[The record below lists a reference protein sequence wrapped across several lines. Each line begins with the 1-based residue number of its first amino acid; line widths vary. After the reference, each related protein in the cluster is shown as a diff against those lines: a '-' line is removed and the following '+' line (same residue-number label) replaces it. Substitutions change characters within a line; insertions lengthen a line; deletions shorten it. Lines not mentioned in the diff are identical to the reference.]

1 MKTGTAKRDKKFTL
15 FAGPCF
21 TLCKIL
27 YNSGDDVELR
37 ITDSPLF
44 CSKGGNVAL
53 EEKKNIKQTLMKKL
67 LERQEEAKVIRK
79 IVGLVILCLVIV
91 IGGTGI
97 GGYLYVN
104 SALKPVD
111 PGNTK
116 PVKVEIPIGSGVTS
130 IGNILEE
137 KGIVKN
143 STVFKYYVKFNN
155 EAGFQAG
162 SYDLTPSMT
171 LNEIVNSLKTGK
183 VMRKAEF
190 KITIPEGLQLDQIA
204 EIIAEKSPYKKDEI
218 EQKLNDKKWLEQLKE
233 EYPELITDE
242 ILNKDIKRP
251 LEGYLYPATYP
262 FYEKKPS
269 LDTILKKMIA
279 QTNEVLA
286 QYQEAMT
293 ANDYT
298 PHELLTLSSL
308 IEEEATEK
316 ADRGKIS
323 SVFYNRMEEGMPL
336 QTDPTVLYALGK
348 HKDKTVYKDL
358 EVDSP
363 YNTYQVKG
371 LPPGPI
377 ANAGVS
383 SIEAALQPEDT
394 EYYYFLA
401 ASNGSVYYSETLD
414 EHNEKKAKYIT
425 NKEE

>member
-1 MKTGTAKRDKKFTL
+1 
-15 FAGPCF
+15 
-21 TLCKIL
+21 
-27 YNSGDDVELR
+27 
-37 ITDSPLF
+37 
-44 CSKGGNVAL
+44 L
-53 EEKKNIKQTLMKKL
+53 EKNKNIKETLMKKL

-79 IVGLVILCLVIV
+79 IVGLVILCLVII
-91 IGGTGI
+91 IGGTAI

-111 PGNTK
+111 PDNTK

-137 KGIVKN
+137 EGIVKN
-143 STVFKYYVKFNN
+143 STIFKYYVKFNN
-155 EAGFQAG
+155 ESGFQAG

-204 EIIAEKSPYKKDEI
+204 ELIADKSPYKKEEI
-218 EQKLNDKKWLEQLKE
+218 VDKLNDKKWLEQLKQ
-233 EYPELITDE
+233 EYPALITDE
-242 ILNKDIKRP
+242 ILKKEIKRP

-269 LDTILKKMIA
+269 LEAILMKMIA

-286 QYQEAMT
+286 QYEGAMADREYT
-293 ANDYT
+293 A
-298 PHELLTLSSL
+298 HELLTLSSL

-323 SVFYNRMEEGMPL
+323 SVFYNRIEEGMPL

-348 HKDKTVYKDL
+348 HKKRTVYKDL

-363 YNTYQVKG
+363 YNTYKVKG

-383 SIEAALQPEDT
+383 SIEAALEPEDT

-401 ASNGSVYYSETLD
+401 SANGSVYYSETLE

>member
-1 MKTGTAKRDKKFTL
+1 
-15 FAGPCF
+15 
-21 TLCKIL
+21 
-27 YNSGDDVELR
+27 
-37 ITDSPLF
+37 
-44 CSKGGNVAL
+44 
-53 EEKKNIKQTLMKKL
+53 MKKL

-79 IVGLVILCLVIV
+79 IVGLVILCLVII
-91 IGGTGI
+91 IGGTAI

-111 PGNTK
+111 PDNTK

-137 KGIVKN
+137 EGIVKN

-155 EAGFQAG
+155 ESGFQAG

-204 EIIAEKSPYKKDEI
+204 ELIADKSPYKKEEI
-218 EQKLNDKKWLEQLKE
+218 VNKLNDKKWLEQLKQ
-233 EYPELITDE
+233 EYPALITDE
-242 ILNKDIKRP
+242 IFKKEIKRP

-269 LDTILKKMIA
+269 LEAILTKMIA

-286 QYQEAMT
+286 QNEGAMSDREYT
-293 ANDYT
+293 A
-298 PHELLTLSSL
+298 HELLTLSSL

-323 SVFYNRMEEGMPL
+323 SVFYNRIEEGMPL

-348 HKDKTVYKDL
+348 HKKRTVYKDL

-363 YNTYQVKG
+363 YNTYKVKG

-383 SIEAALQPEDT
+383 SIEAALEPEET

-401 ASNGSVYYSETLD
+401 SANGSVYYSETLE

>member
-1 MKTGTAKRDKKFTL
+1 MK
-15 FAGPCF
+15 
-21 TLCKIL
+21 
-27 YNSGDDVELR
+27 
-37 ITDSPLF
+37 
-44 CSKGGNVAL
+44 AL
-53 EEKKNIKQTLMKKL
+53 EEKKKIKETLMKKL

-79 IVGLVILCLVIV
+79 IVGLVILCLIIV
-91 IGGTGI
+91 IGGTAV

-111 PGNTK
+111 PENTK
-116 PVKVEIPIGSGVTS
+116 PVKVDIPIGSGVTS
-130 IGNILEE
+130 IGSILEE

-204 EIIAEKSPYKKDEI
+204 EIIAEKSPYKKEEI
-218 EQKLNDKKWLEQLKE
+218 EKKLNDKKWLEQLKE

-286 QYQEAMT
+286 QYQEAMA

-348 HKDKTVYKDL
+348 HKSKTVYKDL

-425 NKEE
+425 NKKE

>member
-1 MKTGTAKRDKKFTL
+1 M
-15 FAGPCF
+15 
-21 TLCKIL
+21 
-27 YNSGDDVELR
+27 
-37 ITDSPLF
+37 
-44 CSKGGNVAL
+44 
-53 EEKKNIKQTLMKKL
+53 EEKKNIKETLMKKL

-91 IGGTGI
+91 IGGTAI

-111 PGNTK
+111 PDNSK
-116 PVKVEIPIGSGVTS
+116 SVKVEIPIGSGVTS

-190 KITIPEGLQLDQIA
+190 KITVPEGLQLDQIA
-204 EIIAEKSPYKKDEI
+204 EIIADRSPYKQEEI
-218 EQKLNDKKWLEQLKE
+218 ETKLNDKKWLEQLKE
-233 EYPELITDE
+233 EYPDLITDE
-242 ILNKDIKRP
+242 ILKKEIKHP

-286 QYQEAMT
+286 QYQEAMS

-323 SVFYNRMEEGMPL
+323 SVFYNRMENDMPL
-336 QTDPTVLYALGK
+336 QTDPTVLYALGE
-348 HKDKTVYKDL
+348 HKGKTVYKDL

-363 YNTYQVKG
+363 YNTYRVKG

-414 EHNEKKAKYIT
+414 EHNEKKEKYIT

>member
-1 MKTGTAKRDKKFTL
+1 MK
-15 FAGPCF
+15 
-21 TLCKIL
+21 
-27 YNSGDDVELR
+27 
-37 ITDSPLF
+37 
-44 CSKGGNVAL
+44 AL
-53 EEKKNIKQTLMKKL
+53 EEKKKIKETLMKKL

-79 IVGLVILCLVIV
+79 VVGLVILCLVII
-91 IGGTGI
+91 IGGTAI

-111 PGNTK
+111 PDNTK
-116 PVKVEIPIGSGVTS
+116 TVKVDIPIGSGISS
-130 IGNILEE
+130 IGKILED

-204 EIIAEKSPYKKDEI
+204 EIIAEKSSYKKDEI
-218 EQKLNDKKWLEQLKE
+218 EKKLNDKKWLEQLKE

-242 ILNKDIKRP
+242 IFKKEIKRP

-286 QYQEAMT
+286 QYQEAMA
-293 ANDYT
+293 ANEYT

-358 EVDSP
+358 KVESP

-377 ANAGVS
+377 ANAGLS

>member
-1 MKTGTAKRDKKFTL
+1 M
-15 FAGPCF
+15 
-21 TLCKIL
+21 
-27 YNSGDDVELR
+27 
-37 ITDSPLF
+37 
-44 CSKGGNVAL
+44 
-53 EEKKNIKQTLMKKL
+53 EKNRNIKETLRKKL

-79 IVGLVILCLVIV
+79 IVGLVILCLVII
-91 IGGTGI
+91 IGGTAI

-111 PGNTK
+111 PDNTK

-137 KGIVKN
+137 EGIVKN

-155 EAGFQAG
+155 ESGFQAG

-204 EIIAEKSPYKKDEI
+204 ELIADKSPYKKEEI
-218 EQKLNDKKWLEQLKE
+218 VNKLNDKKWLEQLKQ
-233 EYPELITDE
+233 EYPVLITDE
-242 ILNKDIKRP
+242 ILKKEIKRP

-269 LDTILKKMIA
+269 LEAILTKMIA

-286 QYQEAMT
+286 QYEGAMADKEYT
-293 ANDYT
+293 A
-298 PHELLTLSSL
+298 HELLTLSSL

-323 SVFYNRMEEGMPL
+323 SVFYNRIEEGMPL

-348 HKDKTVYKDL
+348 HKKRTVYKDL

-363 YNTYQVKG
+363 YNTYKVKG

-383 SIEAALQPEDT
+383 SIEAALEPEET

-401 ASNGSVYYSETLD
+401 SANGSVYYSETLE

>member
-1 MKTGTAKRDKKFTL
+1 
-15 FAGPCF
+15 
-21 TLCKIL
+21 L
-27 YNSGDDVELR
+27 YNSGDDVELPL
-37 ITDSPLF
+37 TDIPLF
-44 CSKGGNVAL
+44 CSKGGNIAL
-53 EEKKNIKQTLMKKL
+53 EKNGNIKETLRKKL

-79 IVGLVILCLVIV
+79 IVGLVILCLVII
-91 IGGTGI
+91 IGGTAI

-111 PGNTK
+111 PDNTK

-137 KGIVKN
+137 EGIVKN

-155 EAGFQAG
+155 ESGFQAG

-204 EIIAEKSPYKKDEI
+204 ELIADKSPYKKEEI
-218 EQKLNDKKWLEQLKE
+218 VNKLNDKKWLEQLKQ
-233 EYPELITDE
+233 EYPALITDE
-242 ILNKDIKRP
+242 ILKKEIKRP

-269 LDTILKKMIA
+269 LEAILTKMIA

-286 QYQEAMT
+286 QYEGAMADREYT
-293 ANDYT
+293 A
-298 PHELLTLSSL
+298 HELLTLSSL

-323 SVFYNRMEEGMPL
+323 SVFYNRIEEGMPL

-348 HKDKTVYKDL
+348 HKKRTVYKDL

-363 YNTYQVKG
+363 YNTYKVKG

-383 SIEAALQPEDT
+383 SIEAALEPEET

-401 ASNGSVYYSETLD
+401 SANGSVYYSETLE

>member
-1 MKTGTAKRDKKFTL
+1 MDK
-15 FAGPCF
+15 
-21 TLCKIL
+21 
-27 YNSGDDVELR
+27 
-37 ITDSPLF
+37 
-44 CSKGGNVAL
+44 
-53 EEKKNIKQTLMKKL
+53 KKNIKETLMKKL

-79 IVGLVILCLVIV
+79 IVGLVILCLVII
-91 IGGTGI
+91 IGGTAI

-111 PGNTK
+111 PDNTK

-130 IGNILEE
+130 IGKILEE
-137 KGIVKN
+137 EGIVKN
-143 STVFKYYVKFNN
+143 STIFKYYVKFNN
-155 EAGFQAG
+155 ESGFQAG

-190 KITIPEGLQLDQIA
+190 KITIPEGLQLDQIT
-204 EIIAEKSPYKKDEI
+204 ELIADKSPYKKEEI
-218 EQKLNDKKWLEQLKE
+218 EKKLKDKKWLEQLKQ
-233 EYPELITDE
+233 EYPALITDD
-242 ILNKDIKRP
+242 ILNEEIKHP

-262 FYEKKPS
+262 FYEKEPS
-269 LDTILKKMIA
+269 LEAILTKMIA

-286 QYQEAMT
+286 QYEGAMADREYT
-293 ANDYT
+293 A
-298 PHELLTLSSL
+298 HELLTLSSL

-323 SVFYNRMEEGMPL
+323 SVFYNRIEEGMPL

-348 HKDKTVYKDL
+348 HKKRTVYKDL

-363 YNTYQVKG
+363 YNTYKVKG

-383 SIEAALQPEDT
+383 SIEAALEPEDT

-401 ASNGSVYYSETLD
+401 SANGSVYYSETLD

>member
-1 MKTGTAKRDKKFTL
+1 M
-15 FAGPCF
+15 
-21 TLCKIL
+21 
-27 YNSGDDVELR
+27 
-37 ITDSPLF
+37 
-44 CSKGGNVAL
+44 
-53 EEKKNIKQTLMKKL
+53 EEKKMIKETLMKKL

-91 IGGTGI
+91 IGGTAV

-111 PGNTK
+111 PENTK
-116 PVKVEIPIGSGVTS
+116 PVKVDIPIGSGVTS
-130 IGNILEE
+130 IGKILEE

-204 EIIAEKSPYKKDEI
+204 EIIAEKSPYKKEEI
-218 EQKLNDKKWLEQLKE
+218 EKKLNDKKWLEQLKE

-286 QYQEAMT
+286 QYQEAMA

-348 HKDKTVYKDL
+348 HKSKTVYKDL

-425 NKEE
+425 NKKE

>member
-1 MKTGTAKRDKKFTL
+1 M
-15 FAGPCF
+15 
-21 TLCKIL
+21 
-27 YNSGDDVELR
+27 
-37 ITDSPLF
+37 
-44 CSKGGNVAL
+44 AL
-53 EEKKNIKQTLMKKL
+53 EKNKNIKETLMKKL

-79 IVGLVILCLVIV
+79 IVGLVILCLVII
-91 IGGTGI
+91 IGGTAI

-111 PGNTK
+111 PDNTK

-137 KGIVKN
+137 EGIVKN
-143 STVFKYYVKFNN
+143 STIFKYYVKFNN
-155 EAGFQAG
+155 ESGFQAG

-204 EIIAEKSPYKKDEI
+204 ELIADKSPYKKEEI
-218 EQKLNDKKWLEQLKE
+218 VDKLNDKKWIEQLKQ
-233 EYPELITDE
+233 EYPALITDE
-242 ILNKDIKRP
+242 ILKKEIKRP

-269 LDTILKKMIA
+269 LEAILMKMIA

-286 QYQEAMT
+286 QYEGAMADREYT
-293 ANDYT
+293 A
-298 PHELLTLSSL
+298 HELLTLSSL

-323 SVFYNRMEEGMPL
+323 SVFYNRIEEGMPL

-348 HKDKTVYKDL
+348 HKKRTVYKDL

-363 YNTYQVKG
+363 YNTYKVKG

-383 SIEAALQPEDT
+383 SIEAALEPEDT

-401 ASNGSVYYSETLD
+401 SANGSVYYSETLE

>member
-1 MKTGTAKRDKKFTL
+1 MK
-15 FAGPCF
+15 
-21 TLCKIL
+21 
-27 YNSGDDVELR
+27 
-37 ITDSPLF
+37 
-44 CSKGGNVAL
+44 AL
-53 EEKKNIKQTLMKKL
+53 EEKKKIKETLMKKL

-79 IVGLVILCLVIV
+79 VVGLVILCLVII
-91 IGGTGI
+91 IGGTAI
-97 GGYLYVN
+97 GGYLYVD

-111 PGNTK
+111 PDNTK
-116 PVKVEIPIGSGVTS
+116 TVKVDIPIGSGVSS
-130 IGNILEE
+130 IGKILED

-218 EQKLNDKKWLEQLKE
+218 EKKLNDKKWLEQLKE

-242 ILNKDIKRP
+242 IFKKEIKRP

-286 QYQEAMT
+286 QYQEAMA

-358 EVDSP
+358 EVESP

-377 ANAGVS
+377 ANAGLS